1 MTSISGVLTGLVLV
15 MAAGSGTVGAA
26 WAQSNSPTVVELFTS
41 QGCSSCPPANTNL
54 VKLSERPN
62 VLVLSFAVTYWD
74 RLGWKD
80 TFSKPEFTDRQVVYE
95 PALKQFGP
103 YTPQMV
109 INGQTTAVG
118 NKLEEVD
125 ALISAAKPL
134 SGPSLDLGTAML
146 SVGQGGSPTQEA
158 DVWLVIYDPNVVEV
172 PVGRGENGG
181 RTLPHTHVVHD
192 LVKLGRWTGPAIDFP
207 VTPAAPG
214 LRNAVL
220 VQTINGGPILAAATN

>member
-1 MTSISGVLTGLVLV
+1 MT
-15 MAAGSGTVGAA
+15 AGGSTVGAA
-26 WAQSNSPTVVELFTS
+26 WAQSSSPTVVELFTS
-41 QGCSSCPPANTNL
+41 QGCSSCPPANANL

-95 PALKQFGP
+95 PALNQFGP

-109 INGQTTAVG
+109 INGQTTVVG
-118 NKLEEVD
+118 NKLDEVD
-125 ALISAAKPL
+125 ALIAAAKPL
-134 SGPSLDLGTAML
+134 TGPSLHLGTAML
-146 SVGQGGSPTQEA
+146 SIGQGIDPKQGAE
-158 DVWLVIYDPNVVEV
+158 VWLITYDPNVVEV

-192 LVKLGRWTGPAIDFP
+192 LINLGPWTGTAVDLAVPPAP
-207 VTPAAPG
+207 PG

-220 VQTINGGPILAAATN
+220 V